1 MTHVQGN
8 DWNVEVHS
16 TNSYI

>member
-8 DWNVEVHS
+8 DWTVEVHS